1 MQVCKTV
8 KLRMRDRRNGT
19 KSLFLDFW
27 PGYRDPETMELIRR
41 RSLGMYIYADP
52 ANKQQKLYNDKI
64 LAKAEAIRCKVYIDV
79 LDEKYDF
86 FNRDRLKED
95 FLGYFRNMVNR
106 NYVKCDA
113 AYKHFEKFS
122 KGKCTFEMLDVLY
135 CNKYMEYLLDTKVS
149 SRGGHMQIQQP
160 LLAEFKKGNLIQQ
173 PLLAESDAEG
183 FQLRPELSWMH
194 YERLMRVDDKQARI
208 WYMNAAADNQWS
220 YRTLGRNIST
230 QYYYRLMQTPPNL
243 QKKVIDEMVD
253 KTKAFQKDK
262 FDFIKNPVVAE
273 FLGLPQNSAYNE
285 NKLESAIINHIQE
298 FIMEMGRGFAFV
310 ARQQHIRTDMGDFFI
325 DLVFYNYVLK
335 CFLLVDLKIGQ
346 ITHQDVGQMD
356 MYVRMYDKLKCT
368 EGDHPTVGLILCSDT
383 SKDMAQYS
391 ILNDNK
397 HIYQAKYLTFL
408 PTKEELA
415 REIEKQK
422 EIFRLQHGEEE
433 ENNK

>member
-1 MQVCKTV
+1 MTDKRITDKDKYELTIEETSFVEDVRNIISTAKEHTYKTANLMIV
-8 KLRMRDRRNGT
+8 VSNWLVGRRIVLQEQKGKDRAEYGKRIISIASQELT
-19 KSLFLDFW
+19 KSFGK
-27 PGYRDPETMELIRR
+27 GYGETTLKNYRKFYKQFSNFQIR
-41 RSLGMYIYADP
+41 
-52 ANKQQKLYNDKI
+52 
-64 LAKAEAIRCKVYIDV
+64 
-79 LDEKYDF
+79 
-86 FNRDRLKED
+86 
-95 FLGYFRNMVNR
+95 
-106 NYVKCDA
+106 
-113 AYKHFEKFS
+113 
-122 KGKCTFEMLDVLY
+122 
-135 CNKYMEYLLDTKVS
+135 
-149 SRGGHMQIQQP
+149 QP
-160 LLAEFKKGNLIQQ
+160 LLAEFEKRTPSIRQ
-173 PLLAESDAEG
+173 PLLAESDAEM
-183 FQLRPELSWMH
+183 FELRPQLSWMH
-194 YERLMRVDDKQARI
+194 YERLMRVDDKQARV

-325 DLVFYNYVLK
+325 DLVFYNYILK

-422 EIFRLQHGEEE
+422 EIFRLQHREDG
-433 ENNK
+433 NNK